1 MQHDV
6 VDIVSLSNVSVVTIG
21 VFLLQSNDARVLHDV
36 VVVVVVAVS
45 VVFVVP
51 LHKAVMFV
59 FEVRPKILHPR
70 VESKK

>member
-36 VVVVVVAVS
+36 VVVVVVAGS

-51 LHKAVMFV
+51 VHK
-59 FEVRPKILHPR
+59 
-70 VESKK
+70 